1 MTTIMSKERAAT
13 STRWTADPDETSVEF
28 AVDTFWGLS
37 TVRGRFDR
45 FDGWYEV
52 GPDGMKIEATIDADS
67 LHTGNRKRDDH
78 LRSADFFGADEHP
91 QMRFTSTRVRR
102 QGEAVLHVEGGLEA
116 AGKVVPLEFDAWV
129 EEVNGGLEIEAL
141 TTVDPRQF
149 GMSSGRLGM
158 IRPPATLHVKAR
170 LVEETS

>member
-1 MTTIMSKERAAT
+1 MTTIMREERAAAP
-13 STRWTADPDETSVEF
+13 TRWKVDADKTFVEF

-45 FDGWYEV
+45 FDGRYEV
-52 GPDGMKIEATIDADS
+52 GLDGMKIEATIDADS
-67 LHTGNRKRDDH
+67 LHTGNRKRDEH
-78 LRSADFFGADEHP
+78 LRSVDFFGAEEHP
-91 QMRFTSTRVRR
+91 QVRFTSTRVRR

-116 AGKVVPLEFDAWV
+116 AGKVVPLEFDTWV

-149 GMSSGRLGM
+149 GMSKGPLGM
-158 IRPPATLHVKAR
+158 IRPQATLHVKAHLSR
-170 LVEETS
+170 R